1 MDQDLKKDTY
11 HGVYIDGAWRP
22 VTESAASFST
32 ENPYSGEPVL
42 RVHPADSD
50 QVSEAVEAA
59 HRAFSGWRSLDLQ
72 ARTDVLLRFKAKLL
86 ERQGDL
92 ARAITLEMGKTLPE
106 AMSEAGAC
114 AAKIDLT
121 LGEAAT
127 RVADVV
133 PAGLTGGFYTYR
145 PHGVMAVIGPYNFP
159 IHLANGHI
167 IAALMTGNTVVFK
180 PSSVTPLVAQV
191 YTEALHEA
199 GFPSGVFNLLPMT
212 RQAGDHLVGHP
223 LVRGILFT
231 GSWAV
236 GQHFK
241 RLTLEDPHKILALE
255 MGGKNSVIVADDA
268 HFEQTLSELVTGAYL
283 TTGQRCTG
291 TARIIATPK
300 HFERLQEKL
309 ALAAEAIT
317 SGDPMA
323 QNTFMGP
330 LASRGALRTFTKDLE
345 VAEAANSGLTKLVGF
360 RQTGGI
366 CGVGACLHRVDR
378 YDPQHPY
385 LREEVF
391 GPALT
396 IEEVKDLDEAFERA
410 THTDYGLSFSVF
422 SESEATFR
430 RALVE
435 VPSGIVNWNRATNG
449 ASGRLPFGG
458 TGKSGNHRPAALFA
472 PEYCAY
478 PVASLS
484 KPFAE
489 VDIDPCPGFPKQI
502 LSAKE

>member
-1 MDQDLKKDTY
+1 MTQTAQRPAYK
-11 HGVYIDGAWRP
+11 GVYIDGGWRP
-22 VTESAASFST
+22 IEESSASFDT
-32 ENPYSGEPVL
+32 ENPHTGEKVL
-42 RVHPADSD
+42 RVHPADVA
-50 QVSEAVEAA
+50 QVEEAVASA
-59 HRAFSGWRSLDLQ
+59 HRAFHCWRQLGLEG
-72 ARTDVLLRFKAKLL
+72 RKEVLLRFKDALKAR
-86 ERQGDL
+86 RQDI
-92 ARAITLEMGKTLPE
+92 AQAISTEMGKLYSEGLAE
-106 AMSEAGAC
+106 ADAC
-114 AAKIDLT
+114 VGKIDIT
-121 LGEAAT
+121 LGEAAA
-127 RVADVV
+127 RVADVH
-133 PAGLTGGFYTYR
+133 PPGLAGGFWTYR

-180 PSSVTPLVAQV
+180 PSSVTPWVGQV

-199 GFPSGVFNLLPMT
+199 GFPAGVFNLLPMT
-212 RQAGDHLVGHP
+212 RQAGDALVTHP

-236 GQHFK
+236 GLHFK

-268 HFEQTLSELVTGAYL
+268 HLEQTLSEILTGAYL

-291 TARIIATPK
+291 TARVIVTPK
-300 HFERLQEKL
+300 HYARLEE
-309 ALAAEAIT
+309 ALAVGAERIQ
-317 SGDPMA
+317 SGDPFA
-323 QNTFMGP
+323 EGTFMGP
-330 LASRGALRTFTKDLE
+330 LASRSALRTFQRDVEL
-345 VAEAANSGLTKLVGF
+345 AETSDAGFTPLVPF
-360 RQTGGI
+360 RLAGGA
-366 CGVGACLHRVDR
+366 CGVGACLHRVDE
-378 YDPQHPY
+378 YNPHHPY

-396 IEEVKDLDEAFERA
+396 LEKAADLDDAFRRA
-410 THTDYGLSFSVF
+410 QDCDYGLAFSVF
-422 SESEATFR
+422 SQSEDTWR
-430 RALVE
+430 RALDE

-484 KPFAE
+484 KPYAE
-489 VDIDPCPGFPKQI
+489 VDRTPCPGFPQEVWK
-502 LSAKE
+502 

>member
-1 MDQDLKKDTY
+1 MTATAQRPTY
-11 HGVYIDGAWRP
+11 KGVYIEGGWR
-22 VTESAASFST
+22 TLEESASSFET
-32 ENPYSGEPVL
+32 ENPHTGEKVMQ
-42 RVHPADSD
+42 VHPADSE
-50 QVSEAVEAA
+50 QVGEAVAAA
-59 HRAFSGWRSLDLQ
+59 HRAFPAWRALGFEG
-72 ARTDVLLRFKAKLL
+72 RREILLRFKEELKK
-86 ERQGDL
+86 RRD
-92 ARAITLEMGKTLPE
+92 AIACAISTEMGKLYSEGLAE
-106 AMSEAGAC
+106 ADAC
-114 AAKIDLT
+114 VGKIDLT
-121 LGEAAT
+121 LGEAAA
-127 RVADVV
+127 RVADVH
-133 PAGLTGGFYTYR
+133 PAGLVGGFWTYR
-145 PHGVMAVIGPYNFP
+145 PHGVMAVVGPYNFP

-180 PSSVTPLVAQV
+180 PSSVTPWVGQV

-199 GFPSGVFNLLPMT
+199 GFPAGVFNLLPMT
-212 RQAGDHLVGHP
+212 RQAGDSLVSHP

-236 GQHFK
+236 GLHFK

-268 HFEQTLSELVTGAYL
+268 HFEQVVSELLTGAYL

-291 TARIIATPK
+291 TARVIVTPK
-300 HFERLQEKL
+300 HYAKLEEAL
-309 ALAAEAIT
+309 ALGAERIQ
-317 SGDPMA
+317 SGDPFGEGV
-323 QNTFMGP
+323 FMGP
-330 LASRGALRTFTKDLE
+330 LASRSAFRTFTKDLE
-345 VAEAANSGLTKLVGF
+345 MAEAANSGLTALVGYK
-360 RQTGGI
+360 QSGGV

-378 YDPQHPY
+378 YDPNHPY

-396 IEEVKDLDEAFERA
+396 LEKVDDLDEAFARA
-410 THTDYGLSFSVF
+410 QDTDYGLAFSIF
-422 SESEATFR
+422 SESEETFR
-430 RALVE
+430 RALDE

-489 VDIDPCPGFPKQI
+489 VDRTPCPGFPQEVWK
-502 LSAKE
+502 

>member
-1 MDQDLKKDTY
+1 MTQIATRPTY
-11 HGVYIDGAWRP
+11 KGVYIDGAWRP
-22 VTESAASFST
+22 VEESSASFET
-32 ENPYSGEPVL
+32 ENPHSGDKVL
-42 RVHPADSD
+42 QVHPAGVE
-50 QVSEAVEAA
+50 QAGEAVEAA
-59 HRAFSGWRSLDLQ
+59 HRAFHGWRALGHEGRQ
-72 ARTDVLLRFKAKLL
+72 EVLLRFKEALKARR
-86 ERQGDL
+86 EEIAL
-92 ARAITLEMGKTLPE
+92 AISTEMGKLFSEGLAE
-106 AMSEAGAC
+106 ADAC
-114 AAKIDLT
+114 VGKIDIT
-121 LGEAAT
+121 LGEAYA
-127 RVADVV
+127 RVADVH
-133 PAGLTGGFYTYR
+133 PAGLAGAFWTYR

-180 PSSVTPLVAQV
+180 PSSVTPWVGQI

-199 GFPSGVFNLLPMT
+199 GFPAGVFNLLPMT
-212 RQAGDHLVGHP
+212 RQAGDALVSHP

-236 GQHFK
+236 GLHFK

-255 MGGKNSVIVADDA
+255 MGGKNAVIVADDA
-268 HFEQTLSELVTGAYL
+268 HLEQTISEVLTGAYL

-291 TARIIATPK
+291 TARVIVTPRHYDK
-300 HFERLQEKL
+300 LEEAL
-309 ALAAEAIT
+309 ALGAEKIG
-317 SGDPMA
+317 SGDPFA
-323 QNTFMGP
+323 EGTFMGP
-330 LASRGALRTFTKDLE
+330 LASRGAFRTFTREVE
-345 VAEAANSGLTKLVGF
+345 VAEAADSGFSALVPY
-360 RQTGGI
+360 RQAGGV

-378 YDPQHPY
+378 YDPNHPY

-396 IEEVKDLDEAFERA
+396 IEKAADLDDAFRRA
-410 THTDYGLSFSVF
+410 QDTDYGLAFSVF
-422 SESEATFR
+422 SESEATYR
-430 RALVE
+430 RALDE

-484 KPFAE
+484 KPYAQ
-489 VDIDPCPGFPKQI
+489 VDRTPCPGFPQ
-502 LSAKE
+502 EVWR